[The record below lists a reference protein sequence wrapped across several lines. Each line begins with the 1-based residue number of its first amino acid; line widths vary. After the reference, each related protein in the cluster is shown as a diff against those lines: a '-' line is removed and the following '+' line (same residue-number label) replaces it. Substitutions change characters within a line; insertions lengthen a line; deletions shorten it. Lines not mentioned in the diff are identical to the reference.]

1 MKSRHL
7 FSFFRRIDF
16 RQRYFNCSFMIVAIP
31 IERRFD
37 VGPDVAPRERK
48 YRGNGSRIFTPD
60 PRERPR
66 EPVVVDYSRNGG
78 CLRQET
84 ATRRCVE
91 LEFEPETLDQP
102 LTSIATSTSTFHRVQ
117 PHDRRSI
124 RSTASSPGTF
134 SLFTA
139 FFSLNAT
146 TLSRTC
152 SRRWR

>member
-1 MKSRHL
+1 MERRHL
-7 FSFFRRIDF
+7 FSLSRGIYFEF
-16 RQRYFNCSFMIVAIP
+16 RQRYFNCSSKEDSI
-31 IERRFD
+31 RRIRSRTS
-37 VGPDVAPRERK
+37 GEEISRK
-48 YRGNGSRIFTPD
+48 RFPNFHAEAPD

-117 PHDRRSI
+117 PHGRRSI

-134 SLFTA
+134 FSFFS

-152 SRRWR
+152 SRRSR